1 MQGKLKSI
9 EDKIGLQTIDEI
21 DNEFNVYQKQQL
33 DILTI
38 NFQKQAWT

>member
-38 NFQKQAWT
+38 NFQKQA

>member
-9 EDKIGLQTIDEI
+9 EGKIGLQTIDEI

-38 NFQKQAWT
+38 NFQKQA